1 MQWHWVTYSCFD
13 EALFLLFQ
21 YKYWIIEH
29 NGWNIIWPYPLSP
42 FPPSSAVV
50 HLVVFDPLPFPKSL
64 WIQHVRLIYMS
75 QFSNWG
81 WAATSNESW
90 SIRTRGD
97 SASPR
102 RCFSFASDTCFY
114 ALVWWKSRVSVP
126 PIWVIQV
133 YVMGVDTFIDWRQV
147 ISIDVT
153 LLTSGLQGGRRQKHV
168 LFMHLL

>member
-1 MQWHWVTYSCFD
+1 MPTFTFFRTNAFISSCSFGR
-13 EALFLLFQ
+13 L
-21 YKYWIIEH
+21 W
-29 NGWNIIWPYPLSP
+29 
-42 FPPSSAVV
+42 SSAFSKIALNSTRAIDIQGGKKK
-50 HLVVFDPLPFPKSL
+50 HL
-64 WIQHVRLIYMS
+64 YMS

-81 WAATSNESW
+81 WAAKSNESGN
-90 SIRTRGD
+90 IRTQGD

-153 LLTSGLQGGRRQKHV
+153 LLTSGLQGERRRKHV
-168 LFMHLL
+168 LFTHLLQS

>member
-1 MQWHWVTYSCFD
+1 M
-13 EALFLLFQ
+13 
-21 YKYWIIEH
+21 
-29 NGWNIIWPYPLSP
+29 
-42 FPPSSAVV
+42 PSSAVV

-64 WIQHVRLIYMS
+64 WIQHVRLIYRVVKKKHLYMS

-81 WAATSNESW
+81 WAAKSNESGN
-90 SIRTRGD
+90 IRTQGD

-147 ISIDVT
+147 ISIDVI

-168 LFMHLL
+168 LFTHLLQRYLLGLICFTSHGPGGCIKIKNFQW